1 MKYLHE
7 IMHNQD
13 HFHDNWDNRHD
24 YLYPWTITSEQASKY
39 SAIVPIKNI
48 VKVYPFRGSTYGY
61 RQEALFL
68 SFNDVY
74 TCYNDYTRI
83 HSDELIKII
92 NRKKKNQSLILKKSK
107 RYFYAYLEGK

>member
-7 IMHNQD
+7 IMHDQD
-13 HFHDNWDNRHD
+13 HFHDNWETRQN
-24 YLYPWTITSEQASKY
+24 YLYPWTITSEQANKY
-39 SAIVPIKNI
+39 TMIVPIKNI
-48 VKVYPFRGSTYGY
+48 VKVYPFRGTTYGY

-68 SFNDVY
+68 DFNDVY
-74 TCYNDYTRI
+74 TCYNNYTRI